1 MTDLMTDPELA
12 QTILSAAADRRAERR
27 RFIKLASGGVAVA
40 GGLSLLAACGGGDS
54 NPAPSPTPTPTPTPS
69 ASSIAAEVDVL
80 NFALQLEYL
89 EAQFYAYAATGAGL
103 PANLLTGTGTPG
115 AVTGGRRVAFT
126 DPIVA
131 AYAREIAADEVAHV
145 TFLRSVL
152 GSAAVAMPAI
162 NIDGSATGAFST
174 AARAAGLIAAGGSFD
189 PYANDENFL
198 LGAFIFEDVG
208 VTAYK
213 GASATLIY
221 TAGYQEVTAGLL
233 AAEAYHAGLIRTT
246 LYQKGLATPSLR
258 SGADA
263 ISNARDV
270 LDGVQATSTAT
281 PTPTPTPTATETGLP
296 SGVDSRD
303 LDQGISPATNASGQ
317 LVSNV
322 VPADANG
329 IAFSRTVGQVLNI
342 AFLNNDAVKVG
353 GFFPSGVNGN
363 LTTSAKSN

>member
-1 MTDLMTDPELA
+1 MSNETSFVEMIEHAEHQRSARRNFIRMCGGAAVMT
-12 QTILSAAADRRAERR
+12 
-27 RFIKLASGGVAVA
+27 
-40 GGLSLLAACGGGDS
+40 GGLSLLAACDEDNGYA
-54 NPAPSPTPTPTPTPS
+54 PTPQPSPTPTPTPATG
-69 ASSIAAEVDVL
+69 VTDNDVL

-103 PANLLTGTGTPG
+103 PANLLSGTGTQG

-126 DPIVA
+126 DPVVA

-152 GSAAVAMPAI
+152 GASAVAMPAI
-162 NIDGSATGAFST
+162 NIDGSASGAFST
-174 AARAAGLIAAGGSFD
+174 AARAAGLIGAGGSFD

-246 LYQKGLATPSLR
+246 LYQKGLATPTLR
-258 SGADA
+258 TSADA

-281 PTPTPTPTATETGLP
+281 PTPTPSPTPTSTATGLP

-303 LDQGISPATNASGQ
+303 LDQGITGTSS
-317 LVSNV
+317 VSNV

-342 AFLNNDAVKVG
+342 AFLNNDAVKAG
-353 GFFPSGVNGN
+353 GFFPAGVNGN